1 MGEKRVIQPRPMSK
15 ADLEAATLLEQEAFS
30 EPWSY
35 NMLAQ
40 ELVFP
45 GSFCFVIDNA
55 PKGGIRA
62 FACFR
67 VQVNEMHILRIAT
80 QKPWRRMG
88 LAGCLLATCLETA
101 RQNSAKEAFLEVRAS
116 NEAARLFYQKHG
128 FDTVGI
134 RKGYYPSS
142 GEAALILKKKLE

>member
-1 MGEKRVIQPRPMSK
+1 MKSQDLTAV
-15 ADLEAATLLEQEAFS
+15 ALLEAEAFS
-30 EPWSY
+30 DPWSY

-40 ELVFP
+40 ELVFDS
-45 GSFCFVIDNA
+45 SFGFVIDNA
-55 PKGGIRA
+55 PEGGIRA
-62 FACFR
+62 FAFFR
-67 VQVNEMHILRIAT
+67 VFVSEMHIMRIAT
-80 QKPWRRMG
+80 GKAWRRMG
-88 LAGCLLATCLETA
+88 LAGCLLASCLETA

-128 FDTVGI
+128 FDIVGI